1 MFQLFSSSRPLA
13 SLAAA
18 LAAASCMLP
27 AASHAADFPQKPITI
42 IVPYTPGGSSDS
54 VARLLGKQLSE
65 QMGQPV
71 LVDNRAGA
79 GATIGTALVAKAPAD
94 GYTVLLADNAQTT
107 APSLY
112 PRLTYDAVTSFRGI
126 GMVGVAPAIL
136 FSSQQSNLRSVK
148 DMADAQKTRPAGF
161 TIGVGSG
168 SPSHLISELFQMQS
182 KLKLQMVPYKGASQ
196 AAADVLGGQIDLIFT
211 NPASAGQYVKSGK
224 MYALG
229 VTGTQ
234 RHPAFPELAT
244 FKEQGVEGMNN
255 VSYWFALL
263 MPAGVPDA
271 VAQKWEKELA
281 TALASAP
288 VSRTLADLGITKV
301 DMTPAQMQRFLAD
314 DKATWANVVKAS
326 GMKLE

>member
-1 MFQLFSSSRPLA
+1 MSPSSSSPRWLA
-13 SLAAA
+13 SFATAAC
-18 LAAASCMLP
+18 AAFCLLP
-27 AASHAADFPQKPITI
+27 AGASAADFPQKAITI
-42 IVPYTPGGSSDS
+42 VVPYSAGGSSDV

-71 LVDNRAGA
+71 VIDNRAGA
-79 GATIGTALVAKAPAD
+79 GATIGTGLVAKAPAD

-112 PRLTYDAVTSFRGI
+112 PKLPYDPVTDFRGI

-136 FSSQQSNLRSVK
+136 FSSQQSNLRSVR
-148 DMADAQKTRPAGF
+148 DMMTAQKAKPGGF

-182 KLKLQMVPYKGASQ
+182 KLKLQMVPYKGAAQ
-196 AAADVLGGQIDLIFT
+196 AANDVLAGQIELIFT
-211 NPASAGQYVKSGK
+211 NSASAGQHVRSGK
-224 MYALG
+224 MYAIG

-234 RHPAFPELAT
+234 RHPGFPDLPT
-244 FKEQGVEGMNN
+244 FKEQGVEGMN
-255 VSYWFALL
+255 VAYWFALL

-271 VAQKWEKELA
+271 VTQRWEKELA
-281 TALASAP
+281 VALASAP
-288 VSRTLADLGITKV
+288 VNRMLTELGITKV
-301 DMTPAQMQRFLAD
+301 DTAPARIQAFLAED
-314 DKATWANVVKAS
+314 RATWANVVKSS